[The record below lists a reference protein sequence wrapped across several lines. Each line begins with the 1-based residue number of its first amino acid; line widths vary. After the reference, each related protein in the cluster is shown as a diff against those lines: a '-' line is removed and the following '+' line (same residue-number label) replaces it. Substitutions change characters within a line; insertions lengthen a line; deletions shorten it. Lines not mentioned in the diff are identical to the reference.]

1 MAPPTRCRS
10 CGSASR
16 RSSSGRSGPG
26 TMARASGSRS
36 PRSRPTAKR
45 WSRSSEPSR
54 TVSMTEPRPLGPG
67 WAPKKPPPNGDGEAP
82 PKPRRFWWR
91 FTLAAVL
98 IVAVSAATTAAATL
112 LYLDSIA
119 NAIQPKNNKLQK
131 KLNKFLVDAGSGG
144 AQTFLVIGS
153 DKRANEAEDPGRSDT
168 TMLVRLDPDK
178 GLISMMSIPRDLKVE
193 IPGYGTGK
201 FNEAYSYGG
210 TKLTL
215 RTVKDL
221 TGLPINHVVNVDF
234 LGFAQGVYAIGCVY
248 TDVDRRYYHSN
259 EGVDPSE
266 QYAEINVQPG
276 YQLMCGK
283 QALDY
288 VRYRHTDTDI
298 VRSARQ
304 QDFLSAARSRVSVQD
319 IVFDQG
325 ELVEAFTDYT
335 TSDIADKETLLE
347 VLKLLAASRN
357 STINEVHFPAELGPS
372 FVYTTESALAAA
384 VEEFLGGETPQEAK
398 AAQRRQREEAE
409 AGRKKRQKHK
419 QKAKH
424 KKPKVDVSKSGTDGL
439 VPAREAGEAEGK
451 AAARRARGYFPIY
464 CPTRLPEGA
473 RFVETNPYEKVID
486 PYVYNLKDEDDNR
499 HLAYRMM
506 MVAEMSDGTHYFGLQ
521 GIRGWSD
528 PPILDDPSLVKE
540 INGRE
545 YDIFVDGENVK
556 MVAWR
561 RGDNAYWISNDLL
574 RTLTNEQMIGL
585 ARSADVII
593 AKKKPRKKGRR
604 NP

>member
-1 MAPPTRCRS
+1 
-10 CGSASR
+10 
-16 RSSSGRSGPG
+16 
-26 TMARASGSRS
+26 
-36 PRSRPTAKR
+36 
-45 WSRSSEPSR
+45 
-54 TVSMTEPRPLGPG
+54 MTEPIPG
-67 WAPKKPPPNGDGEAP
+67 WAPKKPPPEGNGDAA
-82 PKPRRFWWR
+82 PKPKRFWWR
-91 FTLAAVL
+91 FVLAGFL
-98 IVAVSAATTAAATL
+98 IIAVSAATTATAVL
-112 LYLDSIA
+112 VYLDDVAS
-119 NAIQPKNNKLQK
+119 AIEENDPVQK
-131 KLNKFLVDAGSGG
+131 KLDRFLADAGDGG

-153 DKRANEAEDPGRSDT
+153 DKRANEEEDPGRSDT

-178 GLISMMSIPRDLKVE
+178 GLISMMSIPRDLKAE

-215 RTVKDL
+215 RTVKQL
-221 TGLPINHVVNVDF
+221 TGLPINHVVNIDF

-248 TDVDRRYYHSN
+248 TDVDKRYYHSN
-259 EGVDPSE
+259 EGVAPSE

-304 QDFLSAARSRVSVQD
+304 QDFLSAARSRVSIQD

-335 TSDIADKETLLE
+335 TSDISDKETLLE

-372 FVYTTESALAAA
+372 FVYTTKSALDAA
-384 VEEFLGGETPQEAK
+384 VQEFLGGETVQQAK
-398 AAQRRQREEAE
+398 ATQRRQRQEAA
-409 AGRKKRQKHK
+409 AGRKKRQKEK
-419 QKAKH
+419 QPKKPKR
-424 KKPKVDVSKSGTDGL
+424 KKPKVEVSKPGTDGL
-439 VPAREAGEAEGK
+439 LPAREAGEAEAK
-451 AAARRARGYFPIY
+451 IAARRVRGHFPIY
-464 CPTRLPEGA
+464 FPTRLPEDT
-473 RFVETNPYEKVID
+473 RFVESNPYEKVVD
-486 PYVYNLKDEDDNR
+486 PYVYNLKDEDENR

-528 PPILDDPSLVKE
+528 PPILDDPSLTKE

-545 YDIFVDGENVK
+545 YDIYVDGENVK
-556 MVAWR
+556 LVAWR
-561 RGDNAYWISNDLL
+561 RGENSYWISNDLL

-593 AKKKPRKKGRR
+593 ANNKPKKKGRR

>member
-1 MAPPTRCRS
+1 
-10 CGSASR
+10 
-16 RSSSGRSGPG
+16 
-26 TMARASGSRS
+26 
-36 PRSRPTAKR
+36 
-45 WSRSSEPSR
+45 
-54 TVSMTEPRPLGPG
+54 MTEPIPG
-67 WAPKKPPPNGDGEAP
+67 WAPKKPPPSGDGEPA
-82 PKPRRFWWR
+82 PKPKRFWWR
-91 FTLAAVL
+91 FLLASLL
-98 IVAVSAATTAAATL
+98 IVAVSAGTTAAASL

-119 NAIQPKNNKLQK
+119 NAIRPENDKLQK
-131 KLNKFLVDAGSGG
+131 KLNRFLADAGDGG

-153 DKRANEAEDPGRSDT
+153 DKRANEEEDPGRSDT

-215 RTVKDL
+215 QTVKQL

-259 EGVDPSE
+259 EGVPPSE
-266 QYAEINVQPG
+266 QYAEINIQPG

-283 QALDY
+283 EALDY

-304 QDFLSAARSRVSVQD
+304 QEFLGAARSRISVKD

-335 TSDIADKETLLE
+335 TSDISDGGTLLE

-357 STINEVHFPAELGPS
+357 ATINEVHFPAELSPS
-372 FVYTTESALAAA
+372 FVYTTESAVKEA
-384 VEEFLGGETPQEAK
+384 VQEFLGGETVQEAK
-398 AAQRRQREEAE
+398 AAQRRQRQEAA
-409 AGRKKRQKHK
+409 AGRKKKRNEQHK
-419 QKAKH
+419 QKHQKP
-424 KKPKVDVSKSGTDGL
+424 KKPKVEVVKAGTDGL
-439 VPAREAGEAEGK
+439 VPAREAGEAE
-451 AAARRARGYFPIY
+451 AEIAARRARGFFPIY
-464 CPTRLPEGA
+464 YPTRLPPET
-473 RFVETNPYEKVID
+473 RFVESDPYEKVVD
-486 PYVYNLKDEDDNR
+486 PYTYNLKDEDGNR
-499 HLAYRMM
+499 HVAYRMV
-506 MVAEMSDGTHYFGLQ
+506 MVAEMSDGTHYFGVQ

-528 PPILDDPSLVKE
+528 PPILKDPSLTKT

-545 YDIFVDGENVK
+545 YDIYVDGENVK

-561 RGDNAYWISNDLL
+561 RGDNVYWISNDLL
-574 RTLTNEQMIGL
+574 RTLSNDQMIGM
-585 ARSADVII
+585 ARSAKVIVPKH
-593 AKKKPRKKGRR
+593 KKKRHEAGRSGG
-604 NP
+604 

>member
-1 MAPPTRCRS
+1 
-10 CGSASR
+10 
-16 RSSSGRSGPG
+16 
-26 TMARASGSRS
+26 
-36 PRSRPTAKR
+36 
-45 WSRSSEPSR
+45 
-54 TVSMTEPRPLGPG
+54 MTEPIPG
-67 WAPKKPPPNGDGEAP
+67 WAPKKPPPSGDGEPA
-82 PKPRRFWWR
+82 PKPKRFWWR
-91 FTLAAVL
+91 FLLAAVL
-98 IVAVSAATTAAATL
+98 IVAVSAGTTTAASL

-119 NAIQPKNNKLQK
+119 NAIRPENDKLQK
-131 KLNKFLVDAGSGG
+131 KLNKFLADAGSGG

-153 DKRANEAEDPGRSDT
+153 DKRANEEEDPGRSDT

-215 RTVKDL
+215 QTVKQL

-259 EGVDPSE
+259 EGVPPSE

-283 QALDY
+283 KALDY

-335 TSDIADKETLLE
+335 TSDISDGQTLLE

-372 FVYTTESALAAA
+372 FVYTTESALDAA
-384 VEEFLGGETPQEAK
+384 VQEFLGGETVQEAK

-409 AGRKKRQKHK
+409 AGRKHKKHK
-419 QKAKH
+419 SKKKSKP
-424 KKPKVDVSKSGTDGL
+424 KKPKVEVVKAGTDGL
-439 VPAREAGEAEGK
+439 VPAGEAGKAEAK
-451 AAARRARGYFPIY
+451 IAARRARGFFPIY
-464 CPTRLPEGA
+464 YPTRLPPGT
-473 RFVETNPYEKVID
+473 RFVESNPYEKVVD
-486 PYVYNLKDEDDNR
+486 PYTYNLKDEDGNR
-499 HLAYRMM
+499 HVAYRMV
-506 MVAEMSDGTHYFGLQ
+506 MVAEMSDGTHYFGVQ
-521 GIRGWSD
+521 GIRGWAD
-528 PPILDDPSLVKE
+528 PPILEDPSLTKT
-540 INGRE
+540 INGRD
-545 YDIFVDGENVK
+545 YDIYVDGENVK

-561 RGDNAYWISNDLL
+561 RGDNVYWISNDLL
-574 RTLTNEQMIGL
+574 RTLSNDQMIGM
-585 ARSADVII
+585 ARSAKVII
-593 AKKKPRKKGRR
+593 PKKKQQKAGRSR
-604 NP
+604 G